1 MPLFNVVQPCAVNGL
16 HYIHPTEQPIEI
28 GEDVAADLLADGK
41 IEPYPKPAGFFVER
55 IEPGAFKASFDHG
68 RFIPPA
74 VLASAKPETDDN
86 KPRLVAWLLNNGT
99 DLSGPELNRLTK
111 AELWKLINPVDPDG
125 EAD

>member
-1 MPLFNVVQPCAVNGL
+1 MGYYNVVQPCVVNGL

-28 GEDVAADLLADGK
+28 GEDVAAELLADGK
-41 IEPYPKPAGFFVER
+41 VEPYPKPAGFFVEQL
-55 IEPGAFKASFDHG
+55 EPGAFAAAADRG
-68 RFIPPA
+68 YIPPA

-99 DLSGPELNRLTK
+99 DWSGPELNRLTK